1 MRADYCRYVLKFKQ
15 PAGTSRGV
23 LLEKETY
30 FLRLED
36 ENNPGVFG
44 IGECAVFRGLSADDV
59 PGYEDKLKELCR
71 NISRDEAT
79 DLQNYP
85 SIMFGLQTAI
95 YDISNGGRMLPFPSA
110 FTDGQSGIPINGLVW
125 MGTKDEMLARIR
137 EKIGAGFTTIKLKVG
152 AIDFESELE
161 LVKYIRSHYSA
172 EDLTIRLD
180 ANGGFTPGN
189 ALQRLEAF
197 SKYGI
202 HSIEQPIKA
211 GQWEDMRRLCD
222 NSPIDIALDEEL
234 IGLFTPEKMSGML
247 DAVKP
252 KYIILK
258 PSLIGGFSG
267 AQMWMQLAAVRGIGG
282 WITSALESNVG
293 LNAIAQWTAR
303 MGADMPQGLGT
314 GALYVNNIAS
324 PLEVVG
330 DSLRYDPSK
339 SWSFPDFVWKSPK
352 LT

>member
-1 MRADYCRYVLKFKQ
+1 MKAKYCRYVLKFKQ

-23 LLEKETY
+23 LHEKETY

-36 ENNPGVFG
+36 ESAPGVYG

-59 PGYEDKLKELCR
+59 PEYEDKLKELCA
-71 NISRDEAT
+71 NIGRDEAT
-79 DLQNYP
+79 DLQSFP

-110 FTDGQSGIPINGLVW
+110 FTEGEAGIPINGLVW
-125 MGTKDEMLARIR
+125 MGSKDEMLSRIR
-137 EKIGAGFTTIKLKVG
+137 EKIEAGFTTIKLKVG
-152 AIDFESELE
+152 AIDFDSELE
-161 LVKYIRSHYSA
+161 MVKFIRSCYSA
-172 EDLTIRLD
+172 DTLTIRLD
-180 ANGGFTPGN
+180 ANGGFTPEN
-189 ALQRLEAF
+189 ALQRLSEFA
-197 SKYGI
+197 KYGI

-211 GQWEDMRRLCD
+211 GQWEEMRRLCD

-234 IGLFTPEKMSGML
+234 IGIFTPERMGEML

-252 KYIILK
+252 RYIILK
-258 PSLIGGFSG
+258 PSLVGGFSG
-267 AQMWMQLAAVRGIGG
+267 SQMWMQQAAVRGIGG

-314 GALYVNNIAS
+314 GALYVNNIGS
-324 PLEVVG
+324 PLSVIG
-330 DSLRYDPSK
+330 DSLRYDPSAA
-339 SWSFPDFVWKSPK
+339 WSFPSLDWQ
-352 LT
+352 